1 MIQKG
6 HVLNLGFTLI
16 EMMAVIAI
24 IGLMLGVLLP
34 NLSSTQAS
42 QLEGRGHDLAARIDL
57 ARERAI
63 VTSAPHRVWME
74 LDEGLFRVD
83 WWVDESRAYGLPE
96 DDEDPLLDPNF
107 AKAPEPISLSPPQT
121 RYQEYFPIPMRFGNE
136 DRLDEDTF
144 FEGVNT
150 DRGWITEGEVQ
161 LVFQTDGST
170 DYAEVILADDW
181 GNSVTVE
188 VQPLLDHT
196 RVYRSEDN

>member
-42 QLEGRGHDLAARIDL
+42 QLEGRGHDFAARIDL

-83 WWVDESRAYGLPE
+83 WWVDESRAYDLPE
-96 DDEDPLLDPNF
+96 EDEEPLLDPNF
-107 AKAPEPISLSPPQT
+107 VKPPEPISLSPPQT
-121 RYQEYFPIPMRFGNE
+121 EYQEYFPIPMRFGNE

-150 DRGWITEGEVQ
+150 DRGWVSEGEVQ

-170 DYAEVILADDW
+170 DYAEVILADEW
-181 GNSVTVE
+181 GNSVTIE
-188 VQPLLDHT
+188 VQPLLDHA
-196 RVYRSEDN
+196 RVYRSEDK